1 MDFMKA
7 VNLVFRY
14 KIFSSEEEEEQT
26 ITALDDV
33 SLTISKGDFIAI
45 LGHNGSG
52 KSTLA
57 KHLAGLL
64 EPSEGCVLIS
74 GLDSSKA
81 DNIMSIRKTAGIVF
95 QNPDNQLIGNVVEE
109 DIAFGPEN
117 LGVPQEEIW
126 ERVSNA
132 LEATGMSAYR
142 FKSPRAL
149 SGGQKQKVAISGIL
163 AMEPQCI
170 ILDEPTAMLD
180 PKGRK
185 EVLQAIH
192 HLNQSKNITIILI
205 THHMEEAEDADYIYV
220 MKEGKIKAQGLPR
233 HIWTQHELLKD
244 CGIGLPFD
252 RMLVDA
258 LKKEHINLPNGIET
272 EQDMLNY
279 LTEANSNLMQMLGLG
294 GFL

>member
-7 VNLVFRY
+7 INVIFRY
-14 KIFSSEEEEEQT
+14 KVFTSEEEEEQT
-26 ITALDDV
+26 VQALDDV
-33 SLTISKGDFIAI
+33 SLTINKGDFIAI

-57 KHLAGLL
+57 KQLAGLL
-64 EPSEGCVLIS
+64 HPTEGCILIR
-74 GLDSSKA
+74 GLDSGRPEN
-81 DNIMSIRKTAGIVF
+81 NITIRKTAGIVF
-95 QNPDNQLIGNVVEE
+95 QNPDNQLIGNIVEE

-117 LGVPQEEIW
+117 LGVPKEEIW

-132 LEATGMSAYR
+132 LAATGMTAYR

-149 SGGQKQKVAISGIL
+149 SGGQKQKIAISGIL
-163 AMEPQCI
+163 AMEPECI

-192 HLNQSKNITIILI
+192 HLNKSKNITIILI

-220 MKEGKIKAQGLPR
+220 MKKGKIMAQGMPPQ
-233 HIWTQHELLKD
+233 IWPQHDLIKD

-252 RMLVDA
+252 RTLVDE
-258 LKKEHINLPNGIET
+258 LRDEHIEIPVGVNT
-272 EQDMLNY
+272 EEDLLYY
-279 LTEANSNLMQMLGLG
+279 LVESNSNLMRMLGGYL
-294 GFL
+294 